1 MTGEHTRAPS
11 AIVHMSISGDPSA
24 AQVVADAVGQ
34 SFRLTTAPDPVAA
47 GDYAA
52 TSVAANRARW
62 QVDTST
68 PIEDAAAQPVARGA
82 PGAGSVRVELGGRPD
97 AVRKVMALIRGC
109 FRSGS
114 PAGVSQGFEVW
125 PEDRLKDA
133 E

>member
-1 MTGEHTRAPS
+1 MSGEHTRAPS
-11 AIVHMSISGDPSA
+11 AIVHMSISGSPSA
-24 AQVVADAVGQ
+24 AQAVADAVGQ
-34 SFRLTTAPDPVAA
+34 SFRLTTAPDPVTA

-52 TSVAANRARW
+52 PSEAVNRERW
-62 QVDTST
+62 QVDTAA
-68 PIEDAAAQPVARGA
+68 PIEDAAAQPVAPAA
-82 PGAGSVRVELGGRPD
+82 PGTGSVRVELGGRPD

-109 FRSGS
+109 YRSGP